1 MAKRVPRQRSHRVTS
16 EPREESVPRRR
27 HHKGEKHR
35 HHHRKSER
43 EAEENLLGDFAK
55 AEEKEAISA
64 SESEDNLPSY
74 TFAAPITRLSRSP
87 TPMGRRPIVVAP
99 GRKFVPQKTVEA
111 ISSSDDE
118 DPVFLGR
125 TSILGTR
132 SFASPTR
139 PSMSASRLNPSGPTR
154 TSGFGASAFGANRS
168 SQFTRNNMAPRS
180 RNPVL
185 VDSDSE
191 DDTPMRRTSFAP
203 RTSMTGRP
211 SMGRFVKDDDENDRR
226 KTTMGLERFRS
237 M

>member
-1 MAKRVPRQRSHRVTS
+1 
-16 EPREESVPRRR
+16 
-27 HHKGEKHR
+27 
-35 HHHRKSER
+35 
-43 EAEENLLGDFAK
+43 
-55 AEEKEAISA
+55 
-64 SESEDNLPSY
+64 
-74 TFAAPITRLSRSP
+74 
-87 TPMGRRPIVVAP
+87 
-99 GRKFVPQKTVEA
+99 
-111 ISSSDDE
+111 
-118 DPVFLGR
+118 
-125 TSILGTR
+125 
-132 SFASPTR
+132 
-139 PSMSASRLNPSGPTR
+139 MSASRLNPSGPTR